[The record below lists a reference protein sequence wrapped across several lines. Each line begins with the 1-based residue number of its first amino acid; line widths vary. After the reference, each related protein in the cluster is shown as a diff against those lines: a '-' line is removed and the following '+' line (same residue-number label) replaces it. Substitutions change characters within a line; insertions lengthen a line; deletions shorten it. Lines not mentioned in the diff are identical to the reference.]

1 MQESFNMQIGDLVKI
16 KPYCYCGGEIGV
28 VVSGPDE
35 LNAVVVFVSTSGQ
48 LVGSLAANLE
58 KIS

>member
-1 MQESFNMQIGDLVKI
+1 MQVGDLVKI

-35 LNAVVVFVSTSGQ
+35 LNSVIVMLTVEGT
-48 LVGSLAANLE
+48 LVGCLAANLE
-58 KIS
+58 VINENR

>member
-1 MQESFNMQIGDLVKI
+1 MQIGDLVKI

-35 LNAVVVFVSTSGQ
+35 LNAVIVFVSTSGQ

>member
-1 MQESFNMQIGDLVKI
+1 MKVGDLVRI

-28 VVSGPDE
+28 MLTGPDE
-35 LNAVVVFVSTSGQ
+35 LNAVIVFVSTSGK

-58 KIS
+58 KIA